1 MLLQNEKNVYETTD
15 SKKTYH
21 VVSHNGR
28 TPKKKWIR
36 RVGLLLALATA
47 VSGVGKVPAAVAG
60 NGICAVQ
67 AAAQEAAVPSLP
79 DDGMLPEQARQ
90 QEVSRQ
96 QEVPWQQEAPE
107 ETWKPGTMPEE
118 VWKESPLGSAGV
130 LEGKSVLIS
139 IFIRDKET
147 KWTKKEKKE
156 TNRRVKAAAAYLSR
170 QAKRYGKKAQL
181 IVDTQKNKKISYT
194 FETEMKVTDRTHIK
208 LNHKIQKFISESI
221 NLDEVR
227 KKYKTDSIGF
237 LLHINKAGVSYTL
250 PHCVEEED
258 RDFFECASLFSS
270 DGYQETGAA
279 TYAHEI
285 LHMFGAPDLYEKS
298 LPDGI
303 TTSFVRYIEKNY
315 PNEIMYTT
323 YTKKG
328 KQLKYGVKNKLSR
341 VTAYFLGWKE
351 KIPEQKRYPLADN
364 DPRGSFH
371 DGTSVPN

>member
-1 MLLQNEKNVYETTD
+1 
-15 SKKTYH
+15 
-21 VVSHNGR
+21 
-28 TPKKKWIR
+28 
-36 RVGLLLALATA
+36 
-47 VSGVGKVPAAVAG
+47 
-60 NGICAVQ
+60 
-67 AAAQEAAVPSLP
+67 
-79 DDGMLPEQARQ
+79 
-90 QEVSRQ
+90 
-96 QEVPWQQEAPE
+96 
-107 ETWKPGTMPEE
+107 MPEE

-130 LEGKSVLIS
+130 LEGTSVLIS

-156 TNRRVKAAAAYLSR
+156 TNRRVKAAAGYLCR
-170 QAKRYGKKAQL
+170 QAKRYGKKAKL

-194 FETEMKVTDRTHIK
+194 FETEMKVTDRTHLK
-208 LNHKIQKFISESI
+208 LNRKIQKFINESI
-221 NLDEVR
+221 NLDDVR
-227 KKYKTDSIGF
+227 KRYKTDSIGF

-250 PHCVEEED
+250 PHCVEEKD
-258 RDFFECASLFSS
+258 KDFFECSSLFSS

-285 LHMFGAPDLYEKS
+285 LHLFGAPDLYEKS

-303 TTSFVRYIEKNY
+303 TASFVRYVRKKY

-323 YTKKG
+323 YTKRG

-371 DGTSVPN
+371 DGTSIPD